1 MMPDS
6 WPQGGPGER
15 RSMCYGPAM
24 GEDVAPEVT
33 RRDLL
38 RALALG
44 SVAVGL
50 AGCGAPLSP
59 SPTARASPTTRA
71 SAARSAAASAGASA
85 ATPARPTPVPS
96 AVVGMT
102 LREKIGQLL
111 VVGFRGLAASK
122 TSPVGRAI
130 AAGELG
136 GIVLFD
142 RNIASPDQVAD
153 LTDGLA
159 QLAPAASPLLV
170 ALDQEGGRV
179 ARLGPSRGFPAV
191 PSQKSV
197 GARDEAYAAIVYNA
211 MATTLSD
218 ARINLNLAPVVDLN
232 VNATSPA
239 IGALDRSFSAD
250 PAVVS
255 AMARAAIRAHH
266 GHGVLTTIKH
276 FPGLGSAVANTDVAV
291 ADVSKTWRDTE
302 LQPYR
307 DLVGG
312 DADCVMVGHM
322 INKGLDPKYPAS
334 LSHATVDVLLRGDLG
349 WQGPVVTDDLQAA
362 AITRRYKRA
371 DAIAGALGAGVDLLL
386 FGSAGSDPTF
396 YTALVDSIEALVA
409 SGEIE
414 EARID
419 ESVARVALLRAQL

>member
-1 MMPDS
+1 
-6 WPQGGPGER
+6 
-15 RSMCYGPAM
+15 
-24 GEDVAPEVT
+24 
-33 RRDLL
+33 
-38 RALALG
+38 
-44 SVAVGL
+44 
-50 AGCGAPLSP
+50 
-59 SPTARASPTTRA
+59 
-71 SAARSAAASAGASA
+71 
-85 ATPARPTPVPS
+85 
-96 AVVGMT
+96 
-102 LREKIGQLL
+102 
-111 VVGFRGLAASK
+111 VGFRGLAASK

-136 GIVLFD
+136 GIILFD

-153 LTDGLA
+153 LADGLA

-170 ALDQEGGRV
+170 ALDQEGGKV

-197 GARDEAYAAIVYNA
+197 GARDEAYAATVYNA
-211 MATTLSD
+211 MAATLSN

-291 ADVSKTWRDTE
+291 ADVSKTWRETE

-307 DLVGG
+307 DLVDG

-334 LSHATVDVLLRGDLG
+334 LSPATVDVLLRGDLG
-349 WQGPVVTDDLQAA
+349 WHGPVVTDDLQAA

-396 YTALVDSIEALVA
+396 YTALVDSIETLVA
-409 SGEIE
+409 SGKID